1 MKKTLSYTMAF
12 GIGFVVCAF
21 ALKAMYGIEP
31 IDPSAAS
38 QAQAKEAVLASLN
51 ATPTPVEGQPSPVAI
66 AAAKVEPAVVDV
78 HTIGKAIE
86 SPMFQ
91 FFGMPGGPQDQ
102 QEMHPRG
109 AGSGI
114 IISSD
119 GYILTNN
126 HVVQDTEKVTV
137 TFNGKGYVAK
147 VIGTD
152 PQTDIA
158 VCKID
163 AGGIKLPVA
172 DLGDSDSIRIG
183 DWAIAVGNPL
193 DIGTTVTLGIISAKN
208 RTGLSAGDEHGGGHP
223 LNSVI
228 QTDAAINPGNSGGA
242 LANIN
247 GQVIGVNEAIYSPTG
262 SYVGIGFAIP
272 INAAKKIAAE
282 LIQDGHIVRP
292 YLGVGFQSLKAV
304 PKEARDQIGIAV
316 TGDDGAIVTQV
327 YPGSPAEEA
336 GLQQYDVVLKANKE
350 TITDSDSLYNIIQ
363 KLKVGDTLVLLVS
376 RNGSQQIISVKL
388 KERPANFG
396 QQPQQEQEQQMPQ
409 QMGPQQQGP
418 QTFSFPFGGP

>member
-1 MKKTLSYTMAF
+1 MKKTLSYTSAF

-31 IDPSAAS
+31 RPPSS
-38 QAQAKEAVLASLN
+38 GQGKVAVLAALN
-51 ATPTPVEGQPSPVAI
+51 ATPTLVAGQPSPVAL

-86 SPMFQ
+86 NPFNM
-91 FFGMPGGPQDQ
+91 FFGMQGQDQ
-102 QEMHPRG
+102 PEEHPHG

-114 IISSD
+114 IISPD

-126 HVVQDTEKVTV
+126 HVVADTEKVEV
-137 TFNGKGYVAK
+137 TFDDKRYTAK
-147 VIGTD
+147 VVGTD

-163 AGGIKLPVA
+163 TGGLQLPVA
-172 DLGDSDSIRIG
+172 ELGDSDAIKIG

-208 RTGLSAGDEHGGGHP
+208 RTGLHADGGQS

-272 INAAKKIAAE
+272 INAAKKIAAQ
-282 LIQDGHIVRP
+282 LIESGHIVRP
-292 YLGVGFQSLKAV
+292 YLGVGFESLKEISQ
-304 PKEARDQIGIAV
+304 EARDQIGVTV

-350 TITDSDSLYNIIQ
+350 TITDDNSLYTIIQ

-376 RNGSQQIISVKL
+376 RNGQQQIISVKL
-388 KERPANFG
+388 KERPATFG
-396 QQPQQEQEQQMPQ
+396 QQSQRPQPQ
-409 QMGPQQQGP
+409 QMMPQGPQGPQGP
-418 QTFSFPFGGP
+418 QTFTFPFGSP